1 MLVYNSWKS
10 SYESTGGAKKIS
22 KRLPG
27 SLQHESMVFAEG
39 PQPVQLGLQ
48 TLFQPPRGG
57 EERDRVH

>member
-1 MLVYNSWKS
+1 MMPVYDSCKS

-27 SLQHESMVFAEG
+27 SLQHESMGFAEG

-48 TLFQPPRGG
+48 TLFQSPR
-57 EERDRVH
+57 